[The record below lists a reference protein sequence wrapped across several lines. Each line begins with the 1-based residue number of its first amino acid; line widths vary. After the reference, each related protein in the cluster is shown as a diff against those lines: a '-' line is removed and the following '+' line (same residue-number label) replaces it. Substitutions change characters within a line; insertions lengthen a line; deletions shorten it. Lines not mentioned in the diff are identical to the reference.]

1 VILYAVFDN
10 SVCDR
15 LTEEKGMETTEIVTP
30 SFNEDNRPVGT
41 IDKARAGAH
50 GAIDKASDAARPAV
64 DRLASGA
71 HQAVDKF
78 ASAAGQAAET
88 LSARG
93 EQLKNAQ
100 AQAMEQTRI
109 YVRENPVTAI
119 GIALA
124 VGFVLSKL
132 LSSR

>member
-1 VILYAVFDN
+1 
-10 SVCDR
+10 
-15 LTEEKGMETTEIVTP
+15 MEATEIVTP
-30 SFNEDNRPVGT
+30 SFNDGSRTLGRTV
-41 IDKARAGAH
+41 DKASSGAH
-50 GAIDKASDAARPAV
+50 DAIDKVTDAARPMV
-64 DRLASGA
+64 DRFASGA
-71 HQAVDKF
+71 RQAVEKI

-88 LSARG
+88 LSVRG

-100 AQAMEQTRI
+100 AQAMEQTRL
-109 YVRENPVTAI
+109 YVRENPVTAV

>member
-1 VILYAVFDN
+1 
-10 SVCDR
+10 
-15 LTEEKGMETTEIVTP
+15 METTESITP
-30 SFNEDNRPVGT
+30 GT
-41 IDKARAGAH
+41 KDGRRALGRTLDQASAGAH
-50 GAIDKASDAARPAV
+50 DAIDKASDAARPVV

-100 AQAMEQTRI
+100 AQAMEQARI
-109 YVRENPVTAI
+109 YVRENPVTAL
-119 GIALA
+119 GIAVA
-124 VGFVLSKL
+124 AGFL
-132 LSSR
+132 LSRLLRFR